1 MGILFQSGPANF
13 NFSDEGTSRIE
24 SIKGAGRWCTV
35 CLLSFQI
42 SIMISLVEQPSML
55 NEVLTTERVRADDL
69 GDCSVVMA
77 GLVFDRVALC
87 TVDNKRGFAF

>member
-1 MGILFQSGPANF
+1 
-13 NFSDEGTSRIE
+13 
-24 SIKGAGRWCTV
+24 
-35 CLLSFQI
+35 
-42 SIMISLVEQPSML
+42 ML

-87 TVDNKRGFAF
+87 TVGNKRGFAF